1 MWPIDMD
8 VAGVSL
14 NEKNATSI
22 GALYAAVKLYA
33 DTVASMPVGVFIR
46 DRGVR
51 RPVTRPLWLDVPVPA
66 NKNYTRFDLIH
77 RTVSSLLIDGNAFLM
92 MLRGE
97 TGDIVE
103 VRLLDPR
110 KVTVLRTE
118 TGAPVYRVK
127 TTAGAVDLG
136 DDDIVHI
143 TLFGMGED
151 LRGLSPVE
159 HHKVTLGLAKATTE
173 YAARFFEQ
181 GASVSGLVTV
191 PGELTADQAEGLRAS
206 FGRRHEGLKNMHKVA
221 VLTGGADFK
230 TLSFKPSDLAI
241 VEHMEAGT
249 QAIARLYGVPLHLLQ
264 LPGANSSYNS
274 LEIVSREWL
283 MLGLGSLIA
292 RLEAGLQRMIVGDT
306 TFIKF
311 NVDSMLRPLTNE
323 RFAAY
328 AIALNNGFLSLNEVR
343 ALEDRA
349 PLPEGGDEF
358 WKPLNIGTVG
368 QDQPAARELVAE
380 PLTATDTEQVGK
392 AIADALRSIPAPVVN
407 VSTEKPRTR
416 RVVRDKNGEISRI
429 EEE

>member
-1 MWPIDMD
+1 MWPVDADI
-8 VAGVSL
+8 AGTSL

-22 GALYAAVKLYA
+22 GALFAAVKLYA
-33 DTVASMPVGVFIR
+33 DTVASMPVGVFLR

-51 RPVTRPLWLDVPVPA
+51 RPVTRPNWLDNPVP
-66 NKNYTRFDLIH
+66 NNPNYTRFDLMH

-92 MLRGE
+92 VLRNGA
-97 TGDIVE
+97 DIVE

-110 KVTVLRTE
+110 KVTILR
-118 TGAPVYRVK
+118 APDGSPLYRVK
-127 TTAGAVDLG
+127 TTAGTIDLTA
-136 DDDIVHI
+136 DDCVHI
-143 TLFGMGED
+143 TLFGVGED

-159 HHKVTLGLAKATTE
+159 HHRTTLGLAKATTE

-191 PGELTADQAEGLRAS
+191 PGELTADQADSLRAS

-264 LPGANSSYNS
+264 LPGGNSSYNS

-283 MLGLGSLIA
+283 MLGLGSLIS
-292 RLEAGLQRMIVGDT
+292 RLEAGLQRLIVGDT

-311 NVDSMLRPLTNE
+311 NVDSMLRPLTKE
-323 RFAAY
+323 RFDAY
-328 AIALNNGFLSLNEVR
+328 AVALNNGFLSLNEVR
-343 ALEDRA
+343 TLEDR
-349 PLPEGGDEF
+349 PPVGPEGDAF
-358 WKPLNIGTVG
+358 RQPLNIGTVG
-368 QDQPAARELVAE
+368 QE
-380 PLTATDTEQVGK
+380 PQA
-392 AIADALRSIPAPVVN
+392 
-407 VSTEKPRTR
+407 
-416 RVVRDKNGEISRI
+416 
-429 EEE
+429 

>member
-1 MWPIDMD
+1 MGIVDRILGRQTEQRQVGGMWPVDADI
-8 VAGVSL
+8 AGTSL

-33 DTVASMPVGVFIR
+33 DTVASMPVGVFLR
-46 DRGVR
+46 ERGVR
-51 RPVTRPLWLDVPVPA
+51 RPVTRPNWLDNPVP
-66 NKNYTRFDLIH
+66 NNPNYTRFDLMH

-92 MLRGE
+92 VLRNGA
-97 TGDIVE
+97 DIVE

-110 KVTVLRTE
+110 KVSILR
-118 TGAPVYRVK
+118 APDGSPLYRVK
-127 TTAGAVDLG
+127 TTAGTIDLTA
-136 DDDIVHI
+136 DDCVHI
-143 TLFGMGED
+143 TLFGVGED

-159 HHKVTLGLAKATTE
+159 HHRTTLGLAKATTE

-191 PGELTADQAEGLRAS
+191 PGELTADQADSLRAS

-264 LPGANSSYNS
+264 LPGGNSSYNS

-283 MLGLGSLIA
+283 MLGLGSLIS
-292 RLEAGLQRMIVGDT
+292 RLEAGLQRLIVGDT

-311 NVDSMLRPLTNE
+311 NVDSMLRPLTKE
-323 RFAAY
+323 RFDAY
-328 AIALNNGFLSLNEVR
+328 AVALNNGFLSLNEVR
-343 ALEDRA
+343 TLEDR
-349 PLPEGGDEF
+349 PPVGPEGDAF
-358 WKPLNIGTVG
+358 RQPLNIGTVG
-368 QDQPAARELVAE
+368 QE
-380 PLTATDTEQVGK
+380 PQA
-392 AIADALRSIPAPVVN
+392 
-407 VSTEKPRTR
+407 
-416 RVVRDKNGEISRI
+416 
-429 EEE
+429 

>member
-1 MWPIDMD
+1 MGIVDRILGRQTEQRQVGGMWPVDADI
-8 VAGVSL
+8 AGTSL

-33 DTVASMPVGVFIR
+33 DTVASMPVGVFLR
-46 DRGVR
+46 ERGVR
-51 RPVTRPLWLDVPVPA
+51 RPVTRPNWLDNPVP
-66 NKNYTRFDLIH
+66 NNPNYTRFDLMH

-92 MLRGE
+92 VLRNGA
-97 TGDIVE
+97 DIVE

-110 KVTVLRTE
+110 KVTILR
-118 TGAPVYRVK
+118 APDGSPLYRVK
-127 TTAGAVDLG
+127 TTAGTIDLTA
-136 DDDIVHI
+136 DDCVHI
-143 TLFGMGED
+143 TLFGVGED

-159 HHKVTLGLAKATTE
+159 HHRTTLGLAKATTE

-191 PGELTADQAEGLRAS
+191 PGELTADQADSLRAS

-264 LPGANSSYNS
+264 LPGGNSSYNS

-283 MLGLGSLIA
+283 MLGLGSLIS
-292 RLEAGLQRMIVGDT
+292 RLEAGLQRLIVGDT

-311 NVDSMLRPLTNE
+311 NVDSMLRPLTKE
-323 RFAAY
+323 RFDAY
-328 AIALNNGFLSLNEVR
+328 AVALNNGFLSLNEVR
-343 ALEDRA
+343 TLEDR
-349 PLPEGGDEF
+349 PPVGPEGDAF
-358 WKPLNIGTVG
+358 RQPLNIGTVG
-368 QDQPAARELVAE
+368 QE
-380 PLTATDTEQVGK
+380 PQA
-392 AIADALRSIPAPVVN
+392 
-407 VSTEKPRTR
+407 
-416 RVVRDKNGEISRI
+416 
-429 EEE
+429 

>member
-1 MWPIDMD
+1 MGIVDRILGRQTEQRQVGGMWPVDADI
-8 VAGVSL
+8 AGTSL

-33 DTVASMPVGVFIR
+33 DTVASMPVGVFLR
-46 DRGVR
+46 ERGVR
-51 RPVTRPLWLDVPVPA
+51 RPVTRPNWLDNPVP
-66 NKNYTRFDLIH
+66 NNPNYTRFDLMH

-92 MLRGE
+92 VLRNGA
-97 TGDIVE
+97 DIVE

-110 KVTVLRTE
+110 KVTILR
-118 TGAPVYRVK
+118 APDGSPLYRVK
-127 TTAGAVDLG
+127 TTAGAIDLTA
-136 DDDIVHI
+136 DDCVHI
-143 TLFGMGED
+143 TLFGVGED

-159 HHKVTLGLAKATTE
+159 HHRTTLGLAKATTE

-191 PGELTADQAEGLRAS
+191 PGELTADQADSLRAS

-264 LPGANSSYNS
+264 LPGGNSSYNS

-292 RLEAGLQRMIVGDT
+292 RLEAGLQRLIVGDT

-311 NVDSMLRPLTNE
+311 NVDSMLRPLTKE
-323 RFAAY
+323 RFDAY
-328 AIALNNGFLSLNEVR
+328 AVALNNGFLSLNEVR
-343 ALEDRA
+343 TLEDR
-349 PLPEGGDEF
+349 PPVGPEGDAF
-358 WKPLNIGTVG
+358 RQPLNIGTVG
-368 QDQPAARELVAE
+368 QE
-380 PLTATDTEQVGK
+380 PQA
-392 AIADALRSIPAPVVN
+392 
-407 VSTEKPRTR
+407 
-416 RVVRDKNGEISRI
+416 
-429 EEE
+429 